1 MERCNGLLEVPE
13 TTTISEIT
21 TAETKYIFFCILQTS
36 HRVVRALDYETSG
49 RVKFLCGEHKYL

>member
-49 RVKFLCGEHKYL
+49 RVFESR